1 MHVSPTLLVP
11 GFGLLAMGALLYF
24 CSTSPGSVRV
34 LSGMMFQPDIDTSD
48 MAVLGHALRSL
59 SLMMVMVA
67 VVNLKH
73 AFLERAG
80 EMPRSVLLL
89 DIVFAGHFVAES
101 YLYGVG
107 TTAMTHTELFSK
119 HGLDTKTSPNSTG
132 KDGSRCSLEA
142 WYGVADRQFD
152 GHVIHFSKLEMKIEL
167 SCKPGD
173 PLAPASGV
181 W

>member
-1 MHVSPTLLVP
+1 MHVSPTLLVH

-80 EMPRSVLLL
+80 QMPRSVLLL

-107 TTAMTHTELFSK
+107 TAAMTRGALVMAAW
-119 HGLDTKTSPNSTG
+119 DTTLLLLSLLENG
-132 KDGSRCSLEA
+132 DGDDQGGAHLH
-142 WYGVADRQFD
+142 DD
-152 GHVIHFSKLEMKIEL
+152 
-167 SCKPGD
+167 
-173 PLAPASGV
+173 
-181 W
+181 